1 MPKIFGAFSVKWGA
15 VIAALFTAV
24 LISPPRAEAQN
35 LVQNPDFFNGLTGY
49 TTSADT
55 FQNVN
60 ATDFPGGPTNPTAGG
75 TNAAVGIVSTAGDD
89 ATIAQSLTTAPNT
102 LYMVT
107 FAYAIDPST
116 ADSFTVAFG
125 NAHHT
130 YTTSTSDG
138 SNPFE
143 VVTFM
148 ARSGTGRSTTLTF
161 DGSEG
166 GFAVSELDVE
176 AAPAPVCGGG
186 IASASVMLAGWA
198 VRRRRGRA

>member
-1 MPKIFGAFSVKWGA
+1 MSVSLA
-15 VIAALFTAV
+15 VCLVA
-24 LISPPRAEAQN
+24 PPLAKAQN
-35 LVQNPDFFNGLTGY
+35 LVQNPDFFDGLTGY
-49 TTSADT
+49 TTSAGMFD
-55 FQNVN
+55 NVYAN
-60 ATDFPGGPTNPTAGG
+60 DFPGGPTNPTAGE
-75 TNAAVGIVSTAGDD
+75 TNSAEGIVSTAGDD
-89 ATIAQSLTTAPNT
+89 ATIAQSLATAPGT

-116 ADSFTVAFG
+116 ADSFTVSFG

-143 VVTFM
+143 VVSFM
-148 ARSGTGRSTTLTF
+148 ARSGAGRSTTLNF

-166 GFAVSELDVE
+166 GFAISELDVE
-176 AAPAPVCGGG
+176 AAPAPVAGGG
-186 IASASVMLAGWA
+186 IASAAAMLAGWA